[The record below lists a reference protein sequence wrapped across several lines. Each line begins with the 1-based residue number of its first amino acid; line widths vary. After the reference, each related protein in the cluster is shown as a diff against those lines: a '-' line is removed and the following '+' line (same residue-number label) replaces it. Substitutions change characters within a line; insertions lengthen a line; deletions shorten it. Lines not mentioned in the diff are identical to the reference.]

1 MNQKQIE
8 YIKKHNAKIEKAEK
22 AKAKRADALFAKCD
36 NVVWI
41 YDNIPSLRARI
52 EREG

>member
-22 AKAKRADALFAKCD
+22 AKIKRTNALFAKCD
-36 NVVWI
+36 NVIWL
-41 YDNIPSLRARI
+41 YDNVPSLRKRI

>member
-22 AKAKRADALFAKCD
+22 AKAIRKEALFAKVQ
-36 NVVWI
+36 NITWI